1 MYCMF
6 ENADQRNWVHTFH
19 YKYPNQTPTIS
30 YRNLPIK
37 GAPHNKGA
45 PLSLEEAISAKN
57 HQNDHSFFNI
67 CPIFNPKPAL
77 ES

>member
-1 MYCMF
+1 MVLYCKVIVQGM
-6 ENADQRNWVHTFH
+6 NFH
-19 YKYPNQTPTIS
+19 SLNKGIT

-45 PLSLEEAISAKN
+45 PHSLEEDNIVKN
-57 HQNDHSFFNI
+57 NQNDRSFLNN

>member
-1 MYCMF
+1 M
-6 ENADQRNWVHTFH
+6 Q
-19 YKYPNQTPTIS
+19 

-45 PLSLEEAISAKN
+45 PLSLEEDNSAKN
-57 HQNDHSFFNI
+57 HRNDHCFFNI

>member
-1 MYCMF
+1 MY
-6 ENADQRNWVHTFH
+6 H
-19 YKYPNQTPTIS
+19 
-30 YRNLPIK
+30 NLPIK

-45 PLSLEEAISAKN
+45 PPLSLEEDNSARN

-77 ES
+77 ESQESQLCP